1 MTGFPPVGPASAYPI
16 LSRPASICLSEENEV
31 VLGLAVTSTAGEF
44 APASPKSG
52 CCANSA
58 VPTETPAMA
67 RRRRRETPF
76 GSVCCIIRVSS
87 CGTLEARD
95 PPSKPN
101 LGSLGRDNRH
111 YYERCRRSIEVGTK
125 LLSL

>member
-31 VLGLAVTSTAGEF
+31 VLGLAVATTAGEF

-52 CCANSA
+52 CWAKSL

-87 CGTLEARD
+87 CVTLEARD
-95 PPSKPN
+95 STGHAEPWLTWP
-101 LGSLGRDNRH
+101 G
-111 YYERCRRSIEVGTK
+111 YQT
-125 LLSL
+125 LL